1 MYALS
6 EEPRT
11 SVYKL
16 TMETF
21 CVLIPLY
28 NYLAPSG
35 PPQNVSVESTG
46 TESVGIVVKWDEV
59 IPDERNGIIL
69 GYKVTY
75 WKDII
80 KRTVHVRDSTAREVE
95 IIRLEYLTEYKVQVL
110 AYTSVG
116 EGPDSPVLTVTTDE
130 TSMFFKSSSHHSIA
144 GLLFFSQDQNLC

>member
-1 MYALS
+1 M
-6 EEPRT
+6 
-11 SVYKL
+11 
-16 TMETF
+16 
-21 CVLIPLY
+21 
-28 NYLAPSG
+28 
-35 PPQNVSVESTG
+35 
-46 TESVGIVVKWDEV
+46 

-80 KRTVHVRDSTAREVE
+80 KRTVRVRDSTAREVE

-130 TSMFFKSSSHHSIA
+130 TSMFFKNDA
-144 GLLFFSQDQNLC
+144 P